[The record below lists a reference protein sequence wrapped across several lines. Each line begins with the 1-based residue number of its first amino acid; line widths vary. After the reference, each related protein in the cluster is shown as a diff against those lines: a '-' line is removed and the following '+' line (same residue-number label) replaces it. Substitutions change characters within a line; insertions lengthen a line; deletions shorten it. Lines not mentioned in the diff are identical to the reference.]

1 MNIFCIG
8 RNYMDHAKELNN
20 PIPKEPV
27 VFMKPGTAVLHNNK
41 PFYYPNFTKDLH
53 HEIELVFKI
62 HKKGKAI
69 QENQALSFISH
80 VTIGIDFTAR
90 DIQQRC
96 KEKGL
101 PWEIA
106 KAFDHSAVIGS
117 WIPIEDVDLNLLQF
131 TLLKNDEIVQEG
143 NSKDMIFKLP
153 NLIAY
158 LSSYFTLNKGDLIFT
173 GTPAGVSAVK
183 IGDRLIGLLDGTPL
197 FQFNIK

>member
-1 MNIFCIG
+1 M
-8 RNYMDHAKELNN
+8 
-20 PIPKEPV
+20 
-27 VFMKPGTAVLHNNK
+27 
-41 PFYYPNFTKDLH
+41 
-53 HEIELVFKI
+53 VFKI

-80 VTIGIDFTAR
+80 VTVGIDFTAR

-117 WIPIEDVDLNLLQF
+117 WIPIEDLDLNLLPF